1 MNIRPHPLTGRAKH
15 VMALGLAGVLAS
27 TAAFGQSGSDSLRR
41 LQEENAAL
49 RMRLAEIE
57 AQSRPAA
64 LPGAAPTS
72 APSTFIPGSTSTAAA
87 PVPAS
92 RRSIFDTSG
101 TNEDGTIVL
110 SPFEVN
116 SDRDFGYLKTNSA
129 TATRIGM
136 EIQNVPMNISVIS
149 KEFLE
154 DTNART
160 LTDLFRYTAAASG
173 DTRFKM
179 RVPANEATPQ
189 GAFTMRG
196 FQVNNLMRNGVFS
209 YISHS
214 FDNIERVEV
223 VKGPASVFFGQG
235 YPGGVINF
243 VTKRASFAEIPT
255 TLTHTY
261 DNYGG
266 NRVVVDHNQ
275 KLSDNAAFRFVGS
288 WEDTDGERRFEFN
301 RGFMVNPSVAFNPL
315 KSGKLKINVEMEHSD
330 WTYNKNDFE
339 WIYSDFAGWK
349 AAAANGPFLNTT
361 IAANAGNGLAANV
374 VQNTT
379 TPTLAYATYINNLR
393 TSTGNLF
400 LPAYTKVERGAYW
413 TNPTGSFIHDE
424 NFNYTSRGAQAH
436 EQTTV
441 ATATIDL
448 APTDWFQARYVF
460 TRDNADHRSIGQGG
474 ALTTPYAD
482 GIHYNAG
489 TGSTSSYLR
498 DTIVHNLDLVFSLDF
513 KGTKNKLLVGGQRSE
528 WNQQYLGNAAI
539 TDLNWAFLPGARNA
553 ISNPDWAGV
562 NKGKYDFGGVPVNQV
577 IIDRYGQIKPVR
589 QIFSNYDPGA
599 EIAPDINKFFQD
611 DRNAL
616 DGYSPKLTGYYVNY
630 QGQFFKERLTVLAG
644 FRRENRVEKYQ
655 TQDNN
660 APWFIYPRDEYM
672 WKDPIKYPEDVWGH
686 SINYQKTIP
695 LDQTGDSWM
704 AGVSFKLTPE
714 LSAYASVSKIFKFN
728 SGNIGGF
735 FPGDELLLAKGL
747 LDQYASIGQSGF
759 NYRGKNV
766 TSVAQFS
773 DIIKGLRYPDDI
785 PNEDGFNYEV
795 GLKYTSPGDK
805 IVGTLSIFRA
815 NRANRKEDDPVAQ
828 SNLNEPLNS
837 STDVNVIEGVR
848 RAIAMGATY
857 SNPGANSGRLFRV
870 RAYDNNVQVQGV
882 EAEVI
887 WTPIR
892 NFQAVI
898 NGSVLPQAE
907 TVSDSRPNLAKPGT
921 PAHELL
927 TAAQKRD
934 AVIYWGSRVENVPE
948 YKFTVFGKYT
958 FAQGFA
964 GEFGRGASLGLGVRY
979 SSETVIS
986 RSVDWNPLAG
996 GYQAG
1001 NYVVADLTFGVPWEL
1016 AGYRVRTSFGIY
1028 NLTDKRYSE
1037 GSYVLSPERSF
1048 LLTNTLSF

>member
-1 MNIRPHPLTGRAKH
+1 MNLHPHPITDRARKLL
-15 VMALGLAGVLAS
+15 AIGLAGLLVTS
-27 TAAFGQSGSDSLRR
+27 AAYGQSASAEDLRR

-49 RMRLAEIE
+49 RKRLAEVE
-57 AQSRPAA
+57 AQTRPAA
-64 LPGAAPTS
+64 PAQAPAAAP
-72 APSTFIPGSTSTAAA
+72 TAAA
-87 PVPAS
+87 PATPTASQVARAPAS
-92 RRSIFDTSG
+92 ETSE
-101 TNEDGTIVL
+101 TLDDGTVVL

-116 SDRDFGYLKTNSA
+116 SQRDFGYLKTNAA

-149 KEFLE
+149 SEFLE
-154 DTNART
+154 DTNARS
-160 LTDLFRYTAAASG
+160 LVDLFRYTAAASG
-173 DTRFKM
+173 DTRFRM
-179 RVPANEATPQ
+179 RIPANEATPQ

-214 FDNIERVEV
+214 FDNIDRVEM

-243 VTKRASFAEIPT
+243 ITKRASFSDIPT
-255 TLTHTY
+255 TLSHTY
-261 DNYGG
+261 DNWGG
-266 NRVVVDHNQ
+266 SRVVVDHNQ
-275 KLSDNAAFRFVGS
+275 QLSDKAAIRFVGS
-288 WEDTDGERRFEFN
+288 WEDTDGERRWEFN
-301 RGFMVNPSVAFNPL
+301 RGFMINPSVAFNPL
-315 KSGKLKINVEMEHSD
+315 KSGILKINLEMEHSD
-330 WTYNKNDFE
+330 WTYSKNDYE

-361 IAANAGNGLAANV
+361 ILANAGNGLAANV

-393 TSTGNLF
+393 NSTGNLF
-400 LPAYTKVERGAYW
+400 LPAYTSVQRGAYW
-413 TNPTGSFIHDE
+413 TNAAGEFIYDE
-424 NFNYTSRGAQAH
+424 NFNYTSRGAQSH

-441 ATATIDL
+441 ATATVDL
-448 APTDWFQARYVF
+448 APTDWFQARYVY
-460 TRDNADHRSIGQGG
+460 TRDNADHNSVGQGG

-482 GIHYNAG
+482 GVHWNAA
-489 TGSTSSYLR
+489 TGSTSGYLR
-498 DTIVHNLDLVFSLDF
+498 DTTVHNLDLVFSLDF

-528 WNQQYLGNAAI
+528 WNQQYAANATTGDI
-539 TDLNWAFLPGARNA
+539 NWAFLPGARNPV
-553 ISNPDWAGV
+553 SNPDYAGV
-562 NKGKYDFGGVPVNQV
+562 NRGKYDFGGVPVNQV
-577 IIDRYGQIKPVR
+577 IYDRYGQIKPVR

-599 EIAPDINKFFQD
+599 EIAPDVNRYFQD
-611 DRNAL
+611 SRNVL
-616 DGYSPKLTGYYVNY
+616 DGYSPKLTGQYVNY

-672 WKDPIKYPEDVWGH
+672 WEDPVKYPENVWGH

-704 AGVSFKLTPE
+704 AGLSFKITPE

-735 FPGDELLLAKGL
+735 FPGDELLLAQGL
-747 LDQYASIGQSGF
+747 LAQYASIGQTGF
-759 NYRGKNV
+759 NYRGQNV

-773 DIIKGLRYPDDI
+773 DILAGLRYGEDI
-785 PNEDGFNYEV
+785 PNEDGMNYEV

-805 IVGTLSIFRA
+805 IVGTLSVFSA

-837 STDVNVIEGVR
+837 STDVNIMEGVR

-870 RAYDNNVQVQGV
+870 RAYDNDVEVQGV
-882 EAEVI
+882 ETEVI

-898 NGSVLPQAE
+898 NASILPKAE
-907 TVSDSRPNLAKPGT
+907 TIEDSRPNLAKPGT

-934 AVIYWGSRVENVPE
+934 AIIYWGSRVENVPE

-958 FAQGFA
+958 FNQGLWN
-964 GEFGRGASLGLGVRY
+964 EFGRGASVGLGGRY

-1001 NYVVADLTFGVPWEL
+1001 DYLVFDLVVGLPWEV
-1016 AGYRVRTSFGIY
+1016 AGYKVRTSFGVY
-1028 NLTDKRYSE
+1028 NLTDEKYSE
-1037 GSYVLSPERSF
+1037 GSYVMSPERSF
-1048 LLTNTLSF
+1048 LLTNTLTF

>member
-1 MNIRPHPLTGRAKH
+1 MNVRPHPIPGRARQLL
-15 VMALGLAGVLAS
+15 ALGLAGVLAS
-27 TAAFGQSGSDSLRR
+27 TAAHGQSTDADALRR

-49 RMRLAEIE
+49 RKRLAEVE
-57 AQSRPAA
+57 GSTRPA
-64 LPGAAPTS
+64 PQTAAPAS
-72 APSTFIPGSTSTAAA
+72 APSTAAA
-87 PVPAS
+87 PAS
-92 RRSIFDTSG
+92 APRESAFATPG
-101 TNEDGTIVL
+101 TNEDGTVVL
-110 SPFEVN
+110 SPFEV
-116 SDRDFGYLKTNSA
+116 SSERDFGYLKTNAA

-136 EIQNVPMNISVIS
+136 EIQNIPMSISVIS

-160 LTDLFRYTAAASG
+160 LTDLFRYTGAASG

-196 FQVNNLMRNGVFS
+196 FQVNTVMRNGVLS
-209 YISHS
+209 YIAHN
-214 FDNIERVEV
+214 FDNLERVEV

-243 VTKRASFAEIPT
+243 VTKRAQFSKIPT
-255 TLTHTY
+255 TLSHTY
-261 DNYGG
+261 DNWGG
-266 NRVVVDHNQ
+266 SRVVVDSNQ
-275 KLSDNAAFRFVGS
+275 ALSDKAAFRFVGS
-288 WEDTDGERRFEFN
+288 WEDTDGERRFEYN

-315 KSGKLKINVEMEHSD
+315 KSGKLKINVEMEYSD
-330 WTYNKNDFE
+330 YTFNKNDFE
-339 WIYSDFAGWK
+339 WIYSDFSGWK
-349 AAAANGPFLNTT
+349 AAAANGPFLSTT
-361 IAANAGNGLAANV
+361 VAANDGNGLAANV

-393 TSTGNLF
+393 NSTGNLF
-400 LPAYTKVERGAYW
+400 LPAYTSVQRGAYW
-413 TNPTGSFIHDE
+413 TNAAGQFIHDE
-424 NFNYTSRGAQAH
+424 NFNFTSRGAKSNEKSAV
-436 EQTTV
+436 T
-441 ATATIDL
+441 TATIDL

-460 TRDNADHRSIGQGG
+460 TRDDGDQNSVGQGG

-482 GIHYNAG
+482 GIHWNAG
-489 TGSTSSYLR
+489 TGALSGYYKHSR
-498 DTIVHNLDLVFSLDF
+498 IHNLDLVFSLDF
-513 KGTKNKLLVGGQRSE
+513 KGTKNKLLIGGQRSE
-528 WNQQYLGNAAI
+528 WHQQYLGNAAI
-539 TDLNWAFLPGARNA
+539 TDLNWAFLPGARNV
-553 ISNPDWAGV
+553 ISNPDYAGV

-577 IIDRYGQIKPVR
+577 VIDRYGQIKPVR

-611 DRNAL
+611 TRNAL
-616 DGYSPKLTGYYVNY
+616 DGYSPKLTGSYVNY

-655 TQDNN
+655 TQENN
-660 APWFIYPRDEYM
+660 APWFIYPDNEYM
-672 WKDPIKYPEDVWGH
+672 WKDPIKYPENVWGH

-704 AGVSFKLTPE
+704 AGASFKITPE

-735 FPGDELLLAKGL
+735 FPGDELLLAQGL
-747 LDQYASIGQSGF
+747 LDQYKSIGQTGF
-759 NYRGKNV
+759 SYRGQNV
-766 TSVAQFS
+766 TSVSQFS
-773 DIIKGLRYPDDI
+773 GILKGLRYPDDI

-837 STDVNVIEGVR
+837 STDVNIIEGVR

-882 EAEVI
+882 DAEVI

-958 FAQGFA
+958 FNQGFS
-964 GEFGRGASLGLGVRY
+964 GEFGRGASIGLGVRY

-1001 NYVVADLTFGVPWEL
+1001 NYVVADLTVGVPWEL
-1016 AGYRVRTSFGIY
+1016 SGYHVRTSLGVY
-1028 NLTDKRYSE
+1028 NLTDKKYSE